1 MYIKVD
7 ERTFTVCHDY
17 SNLLKIS
24 NVAEFSWSSW
34 GPQPSQKRERNLRRL
49 CSIRK
54 LQLVVVP
61 VRNGYTATVKKC
73 TKKSQKR
80 ERNLRRL
87 CSIRKLQLVVVPVRN
102 GYTATVKKCTKKCDE
117 RAKLILMAFSPKSP
131 SL

>member
-1 MYIKVD
+1 MCIKVD

-17 SNLLKIS
+17 SNLLKVS

-34 GPQPSQKRERNLRRL
+34 GPQPSQKRERNLRHL

-61 VRNGYTATVKKC
+61 VRNGYTATVKK
-73 TKKSQKR
+73 R
-80 ERNLRRL
+80 
-87 CSIRKLQLVVVPVRN
+87 
-102 GYTATVKKCTKKCDE
+102 TKKCDE
-117 RAKLILMAFSPKSP
+117 RAKLILMAFSLKSP

>member
-24 NVAEFSWSSW
+24 NVAELSWSSW
-34 GPQPSQKRERNLRRL
+34 GPQPSQKRERNL
-49 CSIRK
+49 
-54 LQLVVVP
+54 P
-61 VRNGYTATVKKC
+61 
-73 TKKSQKR
+73 
-80 ERNLRRL
+80 RL

-117 RAKLILMAFSPKSP
+117 RAKLILMAFSLKSP